1 MGRYLNV
8 GLLQSESKDSSFDES
23 LKRIELSVDNLM
35 TGMNR
40 PDIIVGPEM
49 NIGLRWKGER
59 SGDTIPGRVTD
70 ILGELARKHGIYLM
84 VGSMLEVQRF
94 EDGSKKLYN
103 SVPIFNPQG
112 ELIRVYRK
120 MCPYTPVE
128 GNFTP
133 GTEYVTFEIKEKKT
147 VIGVLNCHDWC
158 FPEISRNL
166 ALMGAEV
173 LIRPAIDP
181 EGLYSVCKS
190 IPYTRAF
197 ENQAYFISV
206 NMAGAWLDGYAY
218 GHSVIAGPDGT
229 CIYEAGSS
237 PTALTVSL
245 DLNKISDSRRYGT
258 CLTEQLMRQYK
269 LFNFSMPYAGHVGD
283 APLYNSLPDADMT
296 LEQRDMRMKEELE

>member
-1 MGRYLNV
+1 
-8 GLLQSESKDSSFDES
+8 
-23 LKRIELSVDNLM
+23 
-35 TGMNR
+35 
-40 PDIIVGPEM
+40 M
-49 NIGLRWKGER
+49 NIGLRWKGEDR
-59 SGDTIPGRVTD
+59 AIQFGCVTD
-70 ILGELARKHGIYLM
+70 VLGELAKKHGIYLM

-94 EDGSKKLYN
+94 EDGTKKLYN

-190 IPYTRAF
+190 IPYT
-197 ENQAYFISV
+197 EGLCQNQAYFISV
-206 NMAGAWLDGYAY
+206 NMAGAWLDG
-218 GHSVIAGPDGT
+218 
-229 CIYEAGSS
+229 
-237 PTALTVSL
+237 L
-245 DLNKISDSRRYGT
+245 
-258 CLTEQLMRQYK
+258 CLWTFGYCG
-269 LFNFSMPYAGHVGD
+269 A
-283 APLYNSLPDADMT
+283 
-296 LEQRDMRMKEELE
+296 

>member
-1 MGRYLNV
+1 M
-8 GLLQSESKDSSFDES
+8 
-23 LKRIELSVDNLM
+23 
-35 TGMNR
+35 
-40 PDIIVGPEM
+40 
-49 NIGLRWKGER
+49 
-59 SGDTIPGRVTD
+59 
-70 ILGELARKHGIYLM
+70 
-84 VGSMLEVQRF
+84 
-94 EDGSKKLYN
+94 
-103 SVPIFNPQG
+103 
-112 ELIRVYRK
+112 
-120 MCPYTPVE
+120 
-128 GNFTP
+128 
-133 GTEYVTFEIKEKKT
+133 TFEIKEKKT

-269 LFNFSMPYAGHVGD
+269 LFNFPMPYAGHVGD